1 MDLIDKV
8 YILSF
13 YVYIR
18 TKQIDSTIR
27 WQRRKE
33 PEIRRGGQRIQVVR
47 KREGVKKQ
55 VVLK

>member
-18 TKQIDSTIR
+18 AKQIDSTIR

-47 KREGVKKQ
+47 KREEVEKQ